1 METNYQKIQQLSQK
15 AYSGAALDKSE
26 IIELFSCPDEYSQLI
41 FDAADKLRK
50 EEVGDEVH
58 LRGLIEFSNYCK
70 RNCEYCGLR
79 RDNKNLLRYRL
90 EIAEIIET
98 AKNAESLGYR
108 SVVMQSGEDPYYT
121 AERIA
126 RIVDGIKKC
135 TDLAVTL
142 SCGEFSFNEYKLM
155 KDSGADRY
163 LLRFE
168 TSDKALYKTL
178 HPDSDFD
185 ERIQCLHFLKEL
197 DYQLGSGFMVGLPG
211 ETIETLADN
220 LLLLKEFDFDMVGI
234 GPFIPNPDTNLAN
247 QKGGL
252 LSQALLAVALTRLT
266 LRNAHIPATTAMG
279 SLDPK
284 GREKA
289 LNAGANVVMPNVS
302 PMKFR
307 ELYAL
312 YPNKICI
319 TDDPGHCRNCIT
331 GKIHGLGRSVAKGH
345 GHSLKK
351 NR

>member
-1 METNYQKIQQLSQK
+1 METKYEVINQLSQK
-15 AYSGAALDKSE
+15 AYSKTSLSKDE
-26 IIELFSCPDEYSQLI
+26 IIELLSCPEEYTHLI
-41 FDAADKLRK
+41 FDVADKLRK

-58 LRGLIEFSNYCK
+58 LRGLIEFSNICK

-79 RDNKNLLRYRL
+79 RDNQNLLRYRL
-90 EIAEIIET
+90 EVDEIIAT

-108 SVVMQSGEDPYYT
+108 SVVMQSGEDGFYT
-121 AERIA
+121 AEKIA
-126 RIVDGIKKC
+126 TVVDGIKNS

-142 SCGEFSFNEYKLM
+142 SCGEFSKQDYKMM
-155 KDSGADRY
+155 KNAGADRY

-168 TSDKALYKTL
+168 TSNKELYQAL
-178 HPDSDFD
+178 HPDSDY
-185 ERIQCLHFLKEL
+185 ENRIQCLHNLKEL
-197 DYQLGSGFMVGLPG
+197 DYQVGSGFMVGLPG
-211 ETIETLADN
+211 ETVEILADN
-220 LLLLKEFDFDMVGI
+220 LLLLKELDVDMAGI
-234 GPFIPNPDTNLAN
+234 GPFIPNPDTKLAN
-247 QKGGL
+247 EKGGL
-252 LSQALLAVALTRLT
+252 LIDSLKAVAMARLI

-289 LNAGANVVMPNVS
+289 LNSGANVVMPNVS

-331 GKIHGLGRSVAKGH
+331 GKIHALGRSVAKDH
-345 GHSLKK
+345 GHSLK
-351 NR
+351 R